1 MKNLLYFPFLILL
14 FLLSCEDE
22 TADGKF
28 DFGEDEIFHTD
39 QYYRSGDNSLKISIR
54 EINDSRCPADVVCI
68 WQGETVVKIE
78 IESPQKSTVSLKLYE
93 DPIDTIGNYSFELKD
108 VSPYPVSTETTLFRD
123 YDVTLRIEK
132 IGF

>member
-78 IESPQKSTVSLKLYE
+78 IESPQNSTVSLKLYE